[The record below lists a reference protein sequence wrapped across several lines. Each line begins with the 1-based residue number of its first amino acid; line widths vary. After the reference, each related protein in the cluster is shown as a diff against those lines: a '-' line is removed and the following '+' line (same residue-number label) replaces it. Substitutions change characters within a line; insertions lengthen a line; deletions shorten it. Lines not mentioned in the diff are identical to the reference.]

1 MRGSRSKA
9 GAGRELEDRAG
20 GEGRE
25 GGERRDGGEDGERA
39 AWGD

>member
-9 GAGRELEDRAG
+9 GAGRELEDKAG

-25 GGERRDGGEDGERA
+25 GGEGSDGGEDAERA
-39 AWGD
+39 AGGD